1 MKDFKTRFFTSF
13 RMTGRAD
20 TWVGPY
26 KLADNIM
33 PGEKILVV
41 DDEPGMRSLLHKV
54 LTKEGYFVTTA
65 EAGEDAIEAMAG
77 EDFDLAVLDIE
88 MPGMN
93 GIELLKRIKASAPG
107 LNVVMITAYGSLQS
121 AVDAMRL
128 GAYDYLTKPFQ
139 MEEIK
144 LVVEKALERERL
156 MSENRALHEEL
167 EGHYRFTGIIGKS
180 PKMEEVYGLVESVAA
195 TNASV
200 LIQGESGT
208 GKELIARSIHYNSRR
223 KDRPLVILNCAA
235 LAEGVLE
242 SELFGHEKGAF
253 TGAIKQKSGRFE
265 LAHHGTLFLDEIG
278 DIPIPT
284 QIKLL
289 RVLQEHEFERVGGEK
304 TIRVDVR
311 IIAATNKDLM
321 AAVKEGRF
329 REDLYYRLN
338 VLTVNMPPLRER
350 REDIPELARYFLKRF
365 AAETGKKLAGI
376 EDRAMEMLARYD
388 WPGNVRELENIVER
402 AVVLEK
408 GPMVTPASLPISL
421 QGEGG
426 AGGTVSVPEG
436 KGSITDMLE
445 YMERQLIVKALKDSD
460 GSQTA
465 AAAALGLK
473 RSTLRYKLEKY
484 GLVSTDDEVAG

>member
-1 MKDFKTRFFTSF
+1 
-13 RMTGRAD
+13 
-20 TWVGPY
+20 
-26 KLADNIM
+26 M

-41 DDEPGMRSLLHKV
+41 DDEPGMRSLLGKV
-54 LTKEGYFVTTA
+54 LGKEGYFVTA
-65 EAGEDAIEAMAG
+65 FEKGGDALEAMAS

-93 GIELLKRIKASAPG
+93 GIELLKKIKEKELS

-121 AVDAMRL
+121 AVEAMRL

-139 MEEIK
+139 VEEIK

-156 MSENRALHEEL
+156 VNENRALHKEL
-167 EGHYRFTGIIGKS
+167 EQQYRFTGIIGKS
-180 PKMEEVYGLVESVAA
+180 PRMEEVYDLVSRVAE

-223 KDRPLVILNCAA
+223 KGKPLVILNCAA

-242 SELFGHEKGAF
+242 SELFGHEKGSF
-253 TGAIKQKSGRFE
+253 TGAIKQKAGRFE
-265 LAHHGTLFLDEIG
+265 LAHNGTIFLDEIG
-278 DIPIPT
+278 EIPVTT
-284 QIKLL
+284 QLKLL

-304 TIRVDVR
+304 TIKVDVR

-321 AAVKEGRF
+321 AAVKDGRF

-338 VLTVNMPPLRER
+338 VVAISLPPLRER
-350 REDIPELARYFLKRF
+350 REDIPELAHFFLARF
-365 AAETGKKLAGI
+365 STETGKKLDGI
-376 EDRAMEMLARYD
+376 DGPALDMLVRYD
-388 WPGNVRELENIVER
+388 WPGNVRELENIIER

-408 GPMVTPASLPISL
+408 GGSISPASLPL
-421 QGEGG
+421 TLR
-426 AGGTVSVPEG
+426 GTSDTGDGLKVPEG
-436 KGSITDMLE
+436 AGSLTDMLE
-445 YMERQLIVKALKDSD
+445 ELEKQLIVKALGENG

-465 AAAALGLK
+465 AANALGLK
-473 RSTLRYKLEKY
+473 RSTFRYKLEKY
-484 GLVSTDDEVAG
+484 GLVSSDLEE

>member
-1 MKDFKTRFFTSF
+1 
-13 RMTGRAD
+13 
-20 TWVGPY
+20 
-26 KLADNIM
+26 M
-33 PGEKILVV
+33 PGEKIMVV
-41 DDEPGMRSLLHKV
+41 DDEPGMRSLLSKV
-54 LTKEGYFVTTA
+54 LTKSGYFVTA
-65 EAGEDAIEAMAG
+65 LEKGEDALESMSA
-77 EDFDLAVLDIE
+77 EDYDLAILDIE

-93 GIELLKRIKASAPG
+93 GIELLGRIREKDPN

-121 AVDAMRL
+121 AVDAMRR
-128 GAYDYLTKPFQ
+128 GAYDYLTKPFE

-156 MSENRALHEEL
+156 ISENRALHEEL
-167 EGHYRFTGIIGKS
+167 EEQYRFTGIVGKS
-180 PKMEEVYGLVESVAA
+180 PKMEEVYDLVKRVAA

-223 KDRPLVILNCAA
+223 KGKPLVILNCAA

-253 TGAIKQKSGRFE
+253 TGAIKKKSGRFE
-265 LAHHGTLFLDEIG
+265 LAHEGTLFLDEIG
-278 DIPIPT
+278 EIPIST
-284 QIKLL
+284 QLKLL

-321 AAVKEGRF
+321 AAVKDGRF

-338 VLTVNMPPLRER
+338 VVAINLPSLRQR
-350 REDIPELARYFLKRF
+350 REDIPELALYFLKNF
-365 AAETGKKLAGI
+365 SAETGKHVLRI
-376 EDRAMEMLARYD
+376 EPRAMDMLTRYD
-388 WPGNVRELENIVER
+388 WPGNVRELENIIER

-408 GPMVTPASLPISL
+408 GEAITPASLPLTL
-421 QGEGG
+421 QHEGEGAG
-426 AGGTVSVPEG
+426 ALMAPEDS
-436 KGSITDMLE
+436 GSLTYIIEDL
-445 YMERQLIVKALKDSD
+445 ERQLIVKALREHG

-465 AAAALGLK
+465 AAMALGLK

-484 GLVSTDDEVAG
+484 GLVSADLGE

>member
-1 MKDFKTRFFTSF
+1 
-13 RMTGRAD
+13 
-20 TWVGPY
+20 
-26 KLADNIM
+26 M

-41 DDEPGMRSLLHKV
+41 DDEPGMRSLLGKV
-54 LTKEGYFVTTA
+54 LTKEGYFVTTF
-65 EAGEDAIEAMAG
+65 EKGEDALAAMDG
-77 EDFDLAVLDIE
+77 EDYDLAVLDIE

-93 GIELLKRIKASAPG
+93 GIELLKKIKKRAHG

-121 AVDAMRL
+121 AVEAMRL
-128 GAYDYLTKPFQ
+128 GAYDYLTKPFE

-156 MSENRALHEEL
+156 ITENRALHEEL
-167 EGHYRFTGIIGKS
+167 EEHYRFTGIIGKS
-180 PKMEEVYGLVESVAA
+180 AKMEEVYDLVRRVAT

-223 KDRPLVILNCAA
+223 KGRPLVILNCAA

-242 SELFGHEKGAF
+242 SELFGHEKGSF
-253 TGAIKQKSGRFE
+253 TGAFKQKAGRFE
-265 LAHHGTLFLDEIG
+265 LAHNGTIFLDEIG
-278 DIPIPT
+278 DIPVPT

-304 TIRVDVR
+304 TIKVDVR

-321 AAVKEGRF
+321 TAVKEGRF

-350 REDIPELARYFLKRF
+350 REDIPELATHFLGRF
-365 AAETGKKLAGI
+365 TAETGKKIEGI
-376 EDRAMEMLARYD
+376 EPPAMEMLVRYD
-388 WPGNVRELENIVER
+388 WPGNVRELENIIER

-408 GPMVTPASLPISL
+408 GGAVTPVSLPL
-421 QGEGG
+421 TLREGWEEAG
-426 AGGTVSVPEG
+426 ALKIPEG
-436 KGSITDMLE
+436 KGSITDILE
-445 YMERQLIVKALKDSD
+445 DLERQLIVKALRENG

-484 GLVSTDDEVAG
+484 GLVAPDDEEEA

>member
-1 MKDFKTRFFTSF
+1 
-13 RMTGRAD
+13 
-20 TWVGPY
+20 
-26 KLADNIM
+26 M
-33 PGEKILVV
+33 PGEKIMVV
-41 DDEPGMRSLLHKV
+41 DDEPGMRSLLTKV
-54 LTKEGYFVTTA
+54 LGKGGYFVSA
-65 EAGEDAIEAMAG
+65 FERGEDALSSLSS
-77 EDFDLAVLDIE
+77 EDYDLAILDIE

-93 GIELLKRIKASAPG
+93 GIELLKKIKSKDQG

-121 AVDAMRL
+121 AVEAMRL

-156 MSENRALHEEL
+156 IQENRALHREL
-167 EGHYRFTGIIGKS
+167 EEQYRFTGIVGKS
-180 PKMEEVYGLVESVAA
+180 RRMDEVHELVRRVAV

-223 KDRPLVILNCAA
+223 KGKPLVILNCAA

-253 TGAIKQKSGRFE
+253 TGAIKRKSGRFE
-265 LAHHGTLFLDEIG
+265 LAHEGTLFLDEIG
-278 DIPIPT
+278 EIPITT
-284 QIKLL
+284 QLKLI
-289 RVLQEHEFERVGGEK
+289 RVLQENEFERVGGEK
-304 TIRVDVR
+304 TIKVDVR

-321 AAVKEGRF
+321 ALVREGRF

-338 VLTVNMPPLRER
+338 VVTISIPPLRER
-350 REDIPELARYFLKRF
+350 REDIPELAEHFLKKF
-365 AAETGKKLAGI
+365 AAETGKHVEGI
-376 EDRAMEMLARYD
+376 EQRAMDMLVNYD

-408 GPMVTPASLPISL
+408 GDTVTPPSLPLTLQREEEKGVPPELGESGGSL
-421 QGEGG
+421 
-426 AGGTVSVPEG
+426 
-436 KGSITDMLE
+436 TDVVENL
-445 YMERQLIVKALKDSD
+445 ERQLIVNALKESG

-465 AAAALGLK
+465 AAVALGLK
-473 RSTLRYKLEKY
+473 RSTFRYKLEKY
-484 GLVSTDDEVAG
+484 GLVSAELKE

>member
-1 MKDFKTRFFTSF
+1 
-13 RMTGRAD
+13 
-20 TWVGPY
+20 
-26 KLADNIM
+26 M
-33 PGEKILVV
+33 PGEKVLVV
-41 DDEPGMRSLLHKV
+41 DDEPGMRSLLDKV
-54 LTKEGYFVTTA
+54 LSKEGCFVTA
-65 EAGEDAIEAMAG
+65 LERGEDAIAAMDG

-93 GIELLKRIKASAPG
+93 GIELLKRIKDKDPN

-121 AVDAMRL
+121 AVEAMRL

-156 MSENRALHEEL
+156 ISENRALHEEL
-167 EGHYRFTGIIGKS
+167 EENYRFTGIVGRS
-180 PKMEEVYGLVESVAA
+180 PKMEEVYELVRRVAA

-223 KDRPLVILNCAA
+223 KGRPLVILNCAA

-253 TGAIKQKSGRFE
+253 TGAIKRKAGRFE
-265 LAHHGTLFLDEIG
+265 LAHMGTLFLDEIG
-278 DIPIPT
+278 DIPVPT

-304 TIRVDVR
+304 TIKVDVR
-311 IIAATNKDLM
+311 IIAATNKDLLS
-321 AAVKEGRF
+321 AVKAGRF

-338 VLTVNMPPLRER
+338 VVTVSLPPLRER
-350 REDIPELARYFLKRF
+350 REDIPELAFSFLGRF
-365 AAETGKKLAGI
+365 AKETGKHIDKI
-376 EDRAMEMLARYD
+376 EPRALEMLVRYD
-388 WPGNVRELENIVER
+388 WPGNVRELENIIER

-408 GPMVTPASLPISL
+408 GGSVTPASLPL
-421 QGEGG
+421 TLRGEGE
-426 AGGTVSVPEG
+426 GTGPCLTIPEG
-436 KGSITDMLE
+436 QDGLTGILE
-445 YMERQLIVKALKDSD
+445 DLERQLIIKALDD
-460 GSQTA
+460 NGGSQTA
-465 AAAALGLK
+465 AAHALGLK

-484 GLVSTDDEVAG
+484 GLVSPGSDEG

>member
-1 MKDFKTRFFTSF
+1 
-13 RMTGRAD
+13 
-20 TWVGPY
+20 
-26 KLADNIM
+26 M

-41 DDEPGMRSLLHKV
+41 DDEPGMRNLLTKV
-54 LTKEGYFVTTA
+54 LTKEGSFVTA
-65 EAGEDAIEAMAG
+65 CASGDEAIEALAG

-93 GIELLKRIKASAPG
+93 GIELLKKLKDKAPT
-107 LNVVMITAYGSLQS
+107 LHVVMITAYGSLQS

-128 GAYDYLTKPFQ
+128 GAYDYLTKPFEV
-139 MEEIK
+139 EEIK
-144 LVVEKALERERL
+144 LVVAKAIEHQRL
-156 MSENRALHEEL
+156 LSENRALHEEL
-167 EGHYRFTGIIGKS
+167 EENYRFTGIIGKS
-180 PKMEEVYGLVESVAA
+180 RKMEDVYDMVKQVAS

-208 GKELIARSIHYNSRR
+208 GKELIARSIHYNSKR
-223 KDRPLVILNCAA
+223 KGKPLVVLNCAA

-253 TGAIKQKSGRFE
+253 TGAVKQKTGRFE

-304 TIRVDVR
+304 TIKVDVR
-311 IIAATNKDLM
+311 IIAATNRDLLSG
-321 AAVKEGRF
+321 VREGRF

-338 VLTVNMPPLRER
+338 VVTITLPPLRER
-350 REDIPELARYFLKRF
+350 REDIPALAGHFLARF
-365 AAETGKKLAGI
+365 AKETGRRIEGI
-376 EDRAMEMLARYD
+376 APSAMELLVRYD

-408 GPMVTPASLPISL
+408 GSSITPASLPLSL
-421 QGEGG
+421 RDE
-426 AGGTVSVPEG
+426 AEAVCELTMPEG
-436 KGSITDMLE
+436 RGSLTELLE
-445 YMERQLIVKALKDSD
+445 DLERQLIVKALKDNG

-465 AAAALGLK
+465 AAASLGLK
-473 RSTLRYKLEKY
+473 RSTFRYKLEKY
-484 GLVSTDDEVAG
+484 GLVSAASDNEDIDIDENLS

>member
-1 MKDFKTRFFTSF
+1 
-13 RMTGRAD
+13 
-20 TWVGPY
+20 
-26 KLADNIM
+26 M

-41 DDEPGMRSLLHKV
+41 DDEPGMRSLLSKV
-54 LTKEGYFVTTA
+54 LSKEGCFVTA
-65 EAGEDAIEAMAG
+65 CERGEDALECVAG
-77 EDFDLAVLDIE
+77 DDFDLAVLDIE

-93 GIELLKRIKASAPG
+93 GIELLKRLKDKAPG
-107 LNVVMITAYGSLQS
+107 LHVVMITAYGSLQS

-128 GAYDYLTKPFQ
+128 GAYDYLTKPFE

-144 LVVEKALERERL
+144 LVVAKALEHERL
-156 MSENRALHEEL
+156 VSENRALHEEL
-167 EGHYRFTGIIGKS
+167 EQNYGFTGIIGKS
-180 PKMEEVYGLVESVAA
+180 PRMEEVYDMVRQVAS

-223 KDRPLVILNCAA
+223 KERPLVALNCAA

-253 TGAIKQKSGRFE
+253 TGAVKRKTGRFE

-278 DIPIPT
+278 DIPVPT

-304 TIRVDVR
+304 TIKVDAR
-311 IIAATNKDLM
+311 IIAATNRDLLT
-321 AAVKEGRF
+321 AVREGRF

-338 VLTVNMPPLRER
+338 VVTVNLPPLRER
-350 REDIPELARYFLKRF
+350 REDVPALADHFLDRF
-365 AAETGKKLAGI
+365 AKETGRRIEGI
-376 EDRAMEMLARYD
+376 EPAAMELLVRYD
-388 WPGNVRELENIVER
+388 WPGNVRELENIIER

-408 GPMVTPASLPISL
+408 GPEVSPASLPL
-421 QGEGG
+421 TLRDG
-426 AGGTVSVPEG
+426 ADTVCDLTLPEG
-436 KGSITDMLE
+436 KAGLTDLLE
-445 YMERQLIVKALKDSD
+445 DLERQLIVKALKDND

-465 AAAALGLK
+465 AAASLGLK
-473 RSTLRYKLEKY
+473 RSTFRYKLEKY
-484 GLVSTDDEVAG
+484 GLVSSEQEDD

>member
-1 MKDFKTRFFTSF
+1 
-13 RMTGRAD
+13 
-20 TWVGPY
+20 
-26 KLADNIM
+26 M

-41 DDEPGMRSLLHKV
+41 DDEPGMRSLLQKV
-54 LTKEGYFVTTA
+54 LAKEGYFVSAFETG
-65 EAGEDAIEAMAG
+65 EAALDAMGG
-77 EDFDLAVLDIE
+77 EDFNLAVFDIE

-93 GIELLKRIKASAPG
+93 GIELLKRVKAKAPR

-121 AVDAMRL
+121 AVEAMRL

-156 MSENRALHEEL
+156 INENRALHEEL
-167 EGHYRFTGIIGKS
+167 EEHYRYTGIIGKS
-180 PKMEEVYGLVESVAA
+180 PKMQEVYELVESVAV

-223 KDRPLVILNCAA
+223 KGRPLVILNCAA

-242 SELFGHEKGAF
+242 SELFGHEKGSF

-265 LAHHGTLFLDEIG
+265 LAHNGTLFLDEIG

-304 TIRVDVR
+304 TLKVDVR

-338 VLTVNMPPLRER
+338 VLTVTMPPLRER
-350 REDIPELARYFLKRF
+350 REDIPELAEYFLKRF
-365 AAETGKKLAGI
+365 SRETGKKIEGI
-376 EDRAMEMLARYD
+376 EPRALDMLVRYD
-388 WPGNVRELENIVER
+388 WPGNVRELENIIER

-408 GPMVTPASLPISL
+408 NGIVTPSSLPLTL
-421 QGEGG
+421 QGEI
-426 AGGTVSVPEG
+426 AGGDIIKVPEG
-436 KGSITDMLE
+436 KGSMTDIIEDL
-445 YMERQLIVKALKDSD
+445 ERQLIVKALKECG
-460 GSQTA
+460 GSQTSA
-465 AAAALGLK
+465 ALSLGLK

-484 GLVSTDDEVAG
+484 GLVSTDDGDDG